1 MGSWLTKVA
10 AAVHERVVGQD
21 EAVEGLLIARKG
33 CSR

>member
-1 MGSWLTKVA
+1 VIYRHHPHETVGI
-10 AAVHERVVGQD
+10 ERVVGQD